1 MLGWVGL
8 RTNLDR
14 VWSDDGNRNI
24 MKNLIF
30 VEVSFLLYYN
40 FFTSLFSIIFGFL
53 FTENN
58 IGDLFILIVHLNGSE
73 KF

>member
-58 IGDLFILIVHLNGSE
+58 IGDLFILNVHLNGSE